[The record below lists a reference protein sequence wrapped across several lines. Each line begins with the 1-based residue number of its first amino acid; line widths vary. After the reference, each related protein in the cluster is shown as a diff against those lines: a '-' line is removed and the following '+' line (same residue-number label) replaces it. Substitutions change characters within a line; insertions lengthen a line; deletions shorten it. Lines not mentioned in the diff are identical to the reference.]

1 MEKLII
7 NKNKGITLIALVIT
21 IIVLLILAGVSIAML
36 TGENGILNQAKK
48 AKEET
53 EIASEEEKVK
63 LATSGALLQDNGKSI
78 IQSNLQSE
86 LSKYFDTEDFS
97 VSSGTNDEGKNGFI
111 VTVTESVKE
120 GRKYFVSQNGKVEKY
135 EEPQVAELTDI
146 YLNLYDDGTLVFSN
160 NSELMEG
167 KTLEKSYGNI
177 KGKTFGQEMSGNT
190 MTLRLPYI
198 TIENITQDN
207 FQEAIEQIMAE
218 ASKIKKVVI
227 KNEIVPDSMAYW
239 FSSLI
244 NLTEISGFENLD
256 TSNVADMSYMFY
268 SCSSLSSINLSELNT
283 SNVID
288 MSLMFSGCSSL
299 SSINLSGLNT
309 SNVIDMSSMFSG
321 CSSLSGIDLTSID
334 TSNVIDMKHIF
345 SGCSSLNS
353 INLDSLNTSN
363 VVDINGMFYN
373 CTGLTN
379 LELSNFNTGNVT
391 NMMMLFDGCS
401 NLKTVNLQSFN
412 TEKVTNM
419 MQMFYRCENLESLDI
434 GSFNITEE
442 TEITNMLI
450 DSNGNSLQC
459 TVYVKNEQIKNIL
472 KNYYQNEDLIIEVKQ

>member
-1 MEKLII
+1 MERLNI

-21 IIVLLILAGVSIAML
+21 VIVLLILAGVSIAML

-63 LATSGALLQDNGKSI
+63 LATSGALLQDNGESI

-97 VSSGTNDEGKNGFI
+97 ISSGTNDEGKNGFI

-120 GRKYFVSQNGKVEKY
+120 GRKYFVSQNGKVGKY

-177 KGKTFGQEMSGNT
+177 KGKTFGQEQTGNT
-190 MTLRLPYI
+190 MTIRLPYI
-198 TIENITQDN
+198 TIENITEDS
-207 FQEAIEQIMAE
+207 QEEAMNQLITE
-218 ASKIKKVVI
+218 ASKIKKVI
-227 KNEIVPDSMAYW
+227 IENKIVPNDIAYW
-239 FSSLI
+239 FCYLTNLI
-244 NLTEISGFENLD
+244 EISGIENLD
-256 TSNVADMSYMFY
+256 TSS
-268 SCSSLSSINLSELNT
+268 
-283 SNVID
+283 VID
-288 MSLMFSGCSSL
+288 MSSMFSGCSNL
-299 SSINLSGLNT
+299 SSIDLSGIDT
-309 SNVIDMSSMFSG
+309 STVTDMSSMFSG
-321 CSSLSGIDLTSID
+321 CSSLSGIDLTSIN
-334 TSNVIDMKHIF
+334 TSNVIDMNHIF

-373 CTGLTN
+373 CTGLTS
-379 LELSNFNTGNVT
+379 LDLSSFNTSNVT
-391 NMMMLFDGCS
+391 NMSMMFDGCS

-419 MQMFYRCENLESLDI
+419 IQMFYRCESLESLDI
-434 GSFNITEE
+434 SSFDITGE

-450 DSNGNSLQC
+450 DSNHDSLKC
-459 TVYVKNEQIKNIL
+459 TVYVKNEEIKNIL
-472 KNYYQNEDLIIEVKQ
+472 KDDSKNKDLVIEVKQ

>member
-1 MEKLII
+1 MKKLII

-190 MTLRLPYI
+190 MTIRLPYI
-198 TIENITQDN
+198 TIENITEDN
-207 FQEAIEQIMAE
+207 EEEAMNQMMTEV
-218 ASKIKKVVI
+218 SKIKKVVI

-239 FSSLI
+239 FFSLI

-256 TSNVADMSYMFY
+256 TSNVADMSYIF
-268 SCSSLSSINLSELNT
+268 CS
-283 SNVID
+283 
-288 MSLMFSGCSSL
+288 CSSL

-309 SNVIDMSSMFSG
+309 SNVTDMSYMFCN
-321 CSSLSGIDLTSID
+321 CSSLSNIVLSSFDTRNVTDMSYMFNNCNTISNIDLSSFNTSNVINMESMFGNCKSLTSID
-334 TSNVIDMKHIF
+334 LRSFNTTKVTDMSYMFIHCRNLNSVELNSFNTSNVITMEA
-345 SGCSSLNS
+345 
-353 INLDSLNTSN
+353 
-363 VVDINGMFYN
+363 MFYN
-373 CTGLTN
+373 CTNLTN
-379 LELSNFNTGNVT
+379 LDLN
-391 NMMMLFDGCS
+391 
-401 NLKTVNLQSFN
+401 
-412 TEKVTNM
+412 
-419 MQMFYRCENLESLDI
+419 
-434 GSFNITEE
+434 SFNITKD
-442 TEITNMLI
+442 TYIQDMFYNI
-450 DSNGNSLQC
+450 KQC
-459 TVYVKNEQIKNIL
+459 TVYVKNEEIKNIL
-472 KNYYQNEDLIIEVKQ
+472 KDDSKNKDLVIEVKQ

>member
-1 MEKLII
+1 MKRLNI

-21 IIVLLILAGVSIAML
+21 VVVLLILAGVSIAML

-63 LATSGALLQDNGKSI
+63 LATSGALLQDNAGSI

-120 GRKYFVSQNGKVEKY
+120 GRKYFVSQNGNVEKY
-135 EEPQVAELTDI
+135 KEPQVAELTDI

-177 KGKTFGQEMSGNT
+177 KGKTFGYEMSGNT
-190 MTLRLPYI
+190 MTTRLPYI

-218 ASKIKKVVI
+218 TSKIKKVVI
-227 KNEIVPDSMAYW
+227 ENEIVPDSMAYW
-239 FSSLI
+239 FYCLT
-244 NLTEISGFENLD
+244 NLTEISGIENLD
-256 TSNVADMSYMFY
+256 SSNVTDMNNMFY
-268 SCSSLSSINLSELNT
+268 NCSSLSSINLN
-283 SNVID
+283 N
-288 MSLMFSGCSSL
+288 F
-299 SSINLSGLNT
+299 
-309 SNVIDMSSMFSG
+309 
-321 CSSLSGIDLTSID
+321 D
-334 TSNVIDMKHIF
+334 TSNVTDMR
-345 SGCSSLNS
+345 
-353 INLDSLNTSN
+353 
-363 VVDINGMFYN
+363 
-373 CTGLTN
+373 
-379 LELSNFNTGNVT
+379 
-391 NMMMLFDGCS
+391 MMFDGCS

-412 TEKVTNM
+412 TEKVTDM
-419 MQMFYRCENLESLDI
+419 LQMFYRCESLESLDI
-434 GSFNITEE
+434 SSFDITGE
-442 TEITNMLI
+442 TEINNMLI
-450 DSNGNSLQC
+450 DSNFNSLQC
-459 TVYVKNEQIKNIL
+459 TVYVKNEEIKNIL

>member
-1 MEKLII
+1 MERLNI

-21 IIVLLILAGVSIAML
+21 VIVLLILAGVSIAML

-63 LATSGALLQDNGKSI
+63 LATSGALLQDNGESI

-111 VTVTESVKE
+111 VTVTENVKE

-177 KGKTFGQEMSGNT
+177 KGKTFGTEMLGNT
-190 MTLRLPYI
+190 MTIRLPYI
-198 TIENITQDN
+198 TIENITLDN
-207 FQEAIEQIMAE
+207 MEEAENQMMSE
-218 ASKIKKVVI
+218 TSKIKKVVI
-227 KNEIVPDSMAYW
+227 ENEIVPDSTAYW
-239 FSSLI
+239 FFGLI
-244 NLTEISGFENLD
+244 NLNEISGFENLD
-256 TSNVADMSYMFY
+256 TSSVTDMNNMFY
-268 SCSSLSSINLSELNT
+268 GCSSLSSIDLSNFNTSNVTNMSAMFGNCSSLSSINLN
-283 SNVID
+283 N
-288 MSLMFSGCSSL
+288 F
-299 SSINLSGLNT
+299 
-309 SNVIDMSSMFSG
+309 
-321 CSSLSGIDLTSID
+321 D
-334 TSNVIDMKHIF
+334 TSNVTDMH
-345 SGCSSLNS
+345 S
-353 INLDSLNTSN
+353 
-363 VVDINGMFYN
+363 MFYN

-391 NMMMLFDGCS
+391 NMLMLFDGCS

-412 TEKVTNM
+412 TEKVTDM
-419 MQMFYRCENLESLDI
+419 SQMFFKCESLESLDI
-434 GSFNITEE
+434 SSFDITGE

-450 DSNGNSLQC
+450 DSNHDSLKC
-459 TVYVKNEQIKNIL
+459 TVYVKNEEIKNIL
-472 KNYYQNEDLIIEVKQ
+472 KDDSKNKDLVIEVKQ

>member
-1 MEKLII
+1 MERLNI

-21 IIVLLILAGVSIAML
+21 VIVLLILAGVSIAML

-160 NSELMEG
+160 NSELIEG

-177 KGKTFGQEMSGNT
+177 KGKTFGVEQTGNM
-190 MTLRLPYI
+190 MTIKLPYI
-198 TIENITQDN
+198 TIENITEDN
-207 FQEAIEQIMAE
+207 EEEAMNQMMTEV
-218 ASKIKKVVI
+218 SKIKKVVI

-239 FSSLI
+239 FFSLI

-256 TSNVADMSYMFY
+256 TSNVADMSYMFNNCNTI
-268 SCSSLSSINLSELNT
+268 SNIDLSSFNT
-283 SNVID
+283 SNVTD
-288 MSLMFSGCSSL
+288 MNNMFCNCRNLTSLDL
-299 SSINLSGLNT
+299 SSFNTNKVTDMNSMFFDCNNLITLNLSN
-309 SNVIDMSSMFSG
+309 F
-321 CSSLSGIDLTSID
+321 D
-334 TSNVIDMKHIF
+334 TSNVIDME
-345 SGCSSLNS
+345 
-353 INLDSLNTSN
+353 
-363 VVDINGMFYN
+363 GMF
-373 CTGLTN
+373 C
-379 LELSNFNTGNVT
+379 
-391 NMMMLFDGCS
+391 
-401 NLKTVNLQSFN
+401 
-412 TEKVTNM
+412 
-419 MQMFYRCENLESLDI
+419 
-434 GSFNITEE
+434 
-442 TEITNMLI
+442 
-450 DSNGNSLQC
+450 
-459 TVYVKNEQIKNIL
+459 
-472 KNYYQNEDLIIEVKQ
+472 

>member
-177 KGKTFGQEMSGNT
+177 KGKTFGYEMSGNT
-190 MTLRLPYI
+190 MTIRLPYI
-198 TIENITQDN
+198 TIENITEDN
-207 FQEAIEQIMAE
+207 EEEATNQMMTEV
-218 ASKIKKVVI
+218 SKIKKVVI

-256 TSNVADMSYMFY
+256 TSNVADMSYMF
-268 SCSSLSSINLSELNT
+268 CS
-283 SNVID
+283 
-288 MSLMFSGCSSL
+288 CSSL

-309 SNVIDMSSMFSG
+309 SNV
-321 CSSLSGIDLTSID
+321 TR
-334 TSNVIDMKHIF
+334 
-345 SGCSSLNS
+345 
-353 INLDSLNTSN
+353 
-363 VVDINGMFYN
+363 Y
-373 CTGLTN
+373 
-379 LELSNFNTGNVT
+379 EL
-391 NMMMLFDGCS
+391 
-401 NLKTVNLQSFN
+401 
-412 TEKVTNM
+412 
-419 MQMFYRCENLESLDI
+419 
-434 GSFNITEE
+434 
-442 TEITNMLI
+442 
-450 DSNGNSLQC
+450 
-459 TVYVKNEQIKNIL
+459 YVL
-472 KNYYQNEDLIIEVKQ
+472 WL

>member
-1 MEKLII
+1 MERLNI

-21 IIVLLILAGVSIAML
+21 VIVLLILAGVSIAML

-111 VTVTESVKE
+111 VTITENVEE
-120 GRKYFVSQNGKVEKY
+120 GRKYFVSQNGNVEKY
-135 EEPQVAELTDI
+135 KEPQVAELTDI

-198 TIENITQDN
+198 TIENVTEDSLE
-207 FQEAIEQIMAE
+207 EAMEQMMSE
-218 ASKIKKVVI
+218 TSKIKKVTI
-227 KNEIVPDSMAYW
+227 ENKIVPNDTAYW
-239 FSSLI
+239 FYYLT
-244 NLTEISGFENLD
+244 NLTEISGIENLD
-256 TSNVADMSYMFY
+256 TSRVTDMNNMFY
-268 SCSSLSSINLSELNT
+268 ECSSLSSIDLSNFNTSNVTDMNRMFSSCSSLSSI
-283 SNVID
+283 D
-288 MSLMFSGCSSL
+288 
-299 SSINLSGLNT
+299 LSGLNT
-309 SNVIDMSSMFSG
+309 SNVTDMS
-321 CSSLSGIDLTSID
+321 
-334 TSNVIDMKHIF
+334 V
-345 SGCSSLNS
+345 
-353 INLDSLNTSN
+353 
-363 VVDINGMFYN
+363 MFYN

-379 LELSNFNTGNVT
+379 LELSSFNTGNVT
-391 NMMMLFDGCS
+391 NMEMLFDGCS
-401 NLKTVNLQSFN
+401 NLKTVNLQNFN

-419 MQMFYRCENLESLDI
+419 LQMFYRCENLESLDI

>member
-1 MEKLII
+1 MERLNI

-21 IIVLLILAGVSIAML
+21 VIVLLILAGVSIAML

-63 LATSGALLQDNGKSI
+63 LATSGALLQDNGESI

-97 VSSGTNDEGKNGFI
+97 ISSGTNDEGKNGFI

-177 KGKTFGQEMSGNT
+177 KGKTFGQEQTGNT
-190 MTLRLPYI
+190 MTIRLPYI
-198 TIENITQDN
+198 TIENITEDS
-207 FQEAIEQIMAE
+207 QEEAMNQLITE
-218 ASKIKKVVI
+218 ASKIKKVI
-227 KNEIVPDSMAYW
+227 IENKIVPNDIAYW
-239 FSSLI
+239 FCYLTNLI
-244 NLTEISGFENLD
+244 EISGIENLD
-256 TSNVADMSYMFY
+256 TSS
-268 SCSSLSSINLSELNT
+268 
-283 SNVID
+283 VID
-288 MSLMFSGCSSL
+288 MSSMFSGCSNL
-299 SSINLSGLNT
+299 SSIDLSGIDT
-309 SNVIDMSSMFSG
+309 STVTDMSSMFSG
-321 CSSLSGIDLTSID
+321 CSSLSGIDLTSIN
-334 TSNVIDMKHIF
+334 TSNVIDMNHIF

-373 CTGLTN
+373 CTGLTS
-379 LELSNFNTGNVT
+379 LDLSSFNTSNVT
-391 NMMMLFDGCS
+391 NMGMMFDGCS

-419 MQMFYRCENLESLDI
+419 IQMFYRCESLESLDI
-434 GSFNITEE
+434 SSFDITGE

-450 DSNGNSLQC
+450 DSNHDSLKC
-459 TVYVKNEQIKNIL
+459 TVYVKNEEIKNIL
-472 KNYYQNEDLIIEVKQ
+472 KDDYQNEDLIIEVKQ

>member
-1 MEKLII
+1 MERLNI

-21 IIVLLILAGVSIAML
+21 VIVLLILAGVSIAML

-63 LATSGALLQDNGKSI
+63 LATSGALLQDNGESI

-97 VSSGTNDEGKNGFI
+97 ISSGTNDEGKNGFI

-177 KGKTFGQEMSGNT
+177 KGKTFGNEMSGNT
-190 MTLRLPYI
+190 MTIRLPYI
-198 TIENITQDN
+198 TIENITEDS
-207 FQEAIEQIMAE
+207 QEEAMNQLITE
-218 ASKIKKVVI
+218 ASKIKKVI
-227 KNEIVPDSMAYW
+227 IENKIVPNDIAYW
-239 FSSLI
+239 FCYLTNLI
-244 NLTEISGFENLD
+244 EISGIENLD
-256 TSNVADMSYMFY
+256 TSS
-268 SCSSLSSINLSELNT
+268 
-283 SNVID
+283 VID
-288 MSLMFSGCSSL
+288 MSSMFSGCSNL
-299 SSINLSGLNT
+299 SSIDLSGIDT
-309 SNVIDMSSMFSG
+309 STVTDMSSMFSG
-321 CSSLSGIDLTSID
+321 CSSLSGIDLTSIN
-334 TSNVIDMKHIF
+334 TSNVIDMNHIF

-373 CTGLTN
+373 CTGLTS
-379 LELSNFNTGNVT
+379 LDLSSFNTSNVT
-391 NMMMLFDGCS
+391 NMGMMFDGCS

-419 MQMFYRCENLESLDI
+419 IQMFYRCESLESLDI
-434 GSFNITEE
+434 SSFDITGE

-450 DSNGNSLQC
+450 DSNHDSLKC
-459 TVYVKNEQIKNIL
+459 TVYVKNEEIKNIL
-472 KNYYQNEDLIIEVKQ
+472 KDDYQNEDLIIEVKQ